1 MAAITWRTVDAPNL
15 GDPSRSLGMAQNSFN
30 SIFDVL
36 GKELSAREA
45 LVKENWDAGKAIN
58 TDQYLGRLQGFQ
70 TPEQAAA
77 AQAETQA
84 LRQGFGAQIDM
95 PAVRNVE
102 SNLTENLQRRVT
114 TGNAYATSQEDF
126 AERDAVA
133 NLSAKI
139 ALGGTKAL
147 NEGLAA
153 NPNLSARAR
162 ASLAAAARKA
172 DFENEDQ
179 GFQRNADARAQQAL
193 DLQRRQLSIQAS
205 EAAARS
211 ADRRAQN
218 NQLKLTDLMRQRELQ
233 LNEPSAKLE
242 SAKAALQGN
251 MLTGVGINDAKGA
264 EGVRK
269 ALTTTGVSMFSK
281 ANMDNFLDVL
291 KQAGRG
297 EVVGDNKGTQAV
309 KSLAAMGMGIL
320 NPLGSVAL
328 LQKTKAKQPFLDADG
343 SHMLVPVRNEDGST
357 VIDPKTKQPKV
368 TMVPLTA
375 DFVAQ
380 SILETKAGNIGD
392 PTPEAVLDTMRR
404 RTLDPTMRNKFL
416 EYQDARREIM
426 KAEEEIRNINRSVS
440 DVALGREPK
449 N

>member
-1 MAAITWRTVDAPNL
+1 MAAITWRNVDAPSF
-15 GDPSRSLGMAQNSFN
+15 GDSARTLGMAGDSFN
-30 SIFDVL
+30 NMFGVL
-36 GKELSAREA
+36 NKQLEKHQA
-45 LVKENWDAGKAIN
+45 LGEQNWDARKALN
-58 TDQYLGRLQGFQ
+58 TDQYLNRLQSFK
-70 TPEQAAA
+70 TPEEAAA

-84 LRQGFGAQIDM
+84 LRQSFGAQFDM
-95 PAVRNVE
+95 SAARNAE
-102 SNLTENLQRRVT
+102 STLTENLQRRAMT
-114 TGNAYATSQEDF
+114 TQGYQDQQADLG
-126 AERDAVA
+126 ERDAVA
-133 NLSAKI
+133 DLSAKI
-139 ALGGTKAL
+139 ATGGSKAL

-153 NPNLSARAR
+153 YPNLSARAR
-162 ASLAAAARKA
+162 ATLTAAARKA

-179 GFQRNADARAQQAL
+179 GFQRNADSRAQQAL
-193 DLQRRQLSIQAS
+193 ELQRRQLSIQAS
-205 EAAARS
+205 EADARS

-218 NQLKLTDLMRQRELQ
+218 NQLKLTDLMRQREL
-233 LNEPSAKLE
+233 LLTEPSAKLE

-297 EVVGDNKGTQAV
+297 EVAGDNKGTQAL
-309 KSLAAMGMGIL
+309 KSVAAMGMSIL
-320 NPLGSVAL
+320 NPLGSAAL

-343 SHMLVPVRNEDGST
+343 SNMLVPERNPDGST

-380 SILETKAGNIGD
+380 SILETKAGSIGD
-392 PTPEAVLDTMRR
+392 PSPEAVLDTMRR
-404 RTLDPTMRNKFL
+404 RMLDPTMRNKFL
-416 EYQDARREIM
+416 EYQDARKEIM
-426 KAEEEIRNINRSVS
+426 KAEEEIRRVNQSIA